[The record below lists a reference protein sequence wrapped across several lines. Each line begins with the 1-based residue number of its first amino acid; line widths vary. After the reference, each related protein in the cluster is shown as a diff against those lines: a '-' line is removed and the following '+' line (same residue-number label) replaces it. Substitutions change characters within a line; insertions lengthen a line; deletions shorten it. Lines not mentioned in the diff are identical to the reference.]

1 MTSITFK
8 TKPVHHKAL
17 VAYEVITDKTTRCY
31 FKDIFSGR
39 EFNHILAVTSEQI
52 QRWVRGEY
60 IQKAMPNL
68 SKDVRELFQTG
79 LTDKE
84 FEKLFETL

>member
-1 MTSITFK
+1 MTSLTFK
-8 TKPVHHKAL
+8 TKYINHKAL
-17 VAYEVITDKTTRCY
+17 IAIEVITERTTRCY

-39 EFNHILAVTSEQI
+39 EFNHILAVSFNEI
-52 QRWVRGEY
+52 QRWINGEN

-68 SKDVRELFQTG
+68 SKDVRELFVTG

-84 FEKLFETL
+84 FETLFQSL